1 MAKKDDELT
10 IKIRKMV
17 RDTLAIDP
25 DITLRSMQELFQRR
39 NYNVSHEYLRVVRKK
54 VQKQIYVESD
64 HVTIQQRVSE
74 LREQYKSLIEQLK
87 KQAYYVF
94 DPADP
99 TPPPTYAERTKAIAE
114 IVKTQKLLLDIEMNA
129 GIYTR
134 QLGVVGH
141 IHKHTVEE
149 KKEEM
154 EELGTI
160 TQALE
165 NWGIVPKLADIPV
178 EEPKQIE
185 AVVVEPV
192 QEIKE
197 NATNTTTA

>member
-1 MAKKDDELT
+1 MAKDQETL
-10 IKIRKMV
+10 IKVRRMV
-17 RDTLAIDP
+17 RDTIALEP
-25 DITLRSMQELFQRR
+25 GITLRSMQELFRHK
-39 NYNVSHEYLRVVRKK
+39 NFDLSIKFLASMRKK
-54 VQKQIYVESD
+54 VNREIIAEQEHTKIGTRIAEIREEYRMMMKPLEKIAHYIY
-64 HVTIQQRVSE
+64 
-74 LREQYKSLIEQLK
+74 
-87 KQAYYVF
+87 

-99 TPPPTYAERTKAIAE
+99 SRPPTYSERIKAIDTLGRLKE
-114 IVKTQKLLLDIEMNA
+114 RLLKMEMDS

-154 EELGTI
+154 EELGVI
-160 TQALE
+160 TTALE
-165 NWGIVPKLADIPV
+165 NWGIVPKLADIPP
-178 EEPKQIE
+178 EEPKQVE